1 MAFLTPLF
9 LFGAFGALV
18 PLLLH
23 LIKRE
28 RVPVRMLSTFRFLK
42 FSQREVV
49 RQQKIRRLL
58 LLALRMAACA
68 ALAVIFARPLL
79 NNTANAAL
87 SVLEPRA
94 IVILVD
100 TSFSMAYGNRAD
112 LAKREVNTI
121 LGGVNPGDQVALI
134 AFSGNGQVLREISE
148 DRATIAALNHDGL
161 KPGYGPTRYLEAL
174 RLADEQVNR
183 PGFDKREIYLIS
195 DFQKTGWDR
204 SASAWKL
211 SPRVQL
217 KIVDL
222 GHKDDVNVAVT
233 DIVASEPITRTNRT
247 TEVVA
252 HIKNYGAFPFQGQV
266 KLTVNGREVGSQSVT
281 VAGLSGQT
289 ATFRATFDQEI
300 NSGAVALSEDNL
312 PIDNRFYFTMA
323 PPPPLRVLSIDD
335 QPSRGSGS
343 RSGYYVSQA
352 LALRKDPPIRVD
364 HQQPD
369 VLNSL
374 ALEEYQLVV
383 LTSASLIARSAA
395 QRLTDYTES
404 GGNVLIAL
412 SSALSPSVFNTSFGS
427 LLPGRIENLWRHDN
441 RPDEFRSIADIDYQH
456 PVFQPFAGP
465 HNGDFGTAR
474 FFGIAITTPD
484 SGASVLAR
492 YDDGSPALL
501 EKRMGEGRSL
511 LFTSTFDGTWSDFPI
526 RGVFVPF
533 IYQTVD
539 YLAGQLSSR
548 ARSNQYYY
556 LVGDAA
562 RLPIR
567 GSGVVTTPSNERLS
581 VTAESN
587 GMPTFSSTDQPGIY
601 TLQTGESEWVFAVN
615 LDTRESDF
623 TRLDVEEFLAAVIN
637 PATESQEAQEMKT
650 QAALLENEELERR
663 QRLWWYVSL
672 ALLAVMVGEAFL
684 ASKTHR

>member
-9 LFGAFGALV
+9 LFGAFGALI

-68 ALAVIFARPLL
+68 ALSIIFARPLF

-87 SVLEPRA
+87 SVLQPRA

-100 TSFSMAYGNRAD
+100 TSYSMAYGNRFD
-112 LAKREVNTI
+112 VAKREVNAI
-121 LGGVNPGDQVALI
+121 LRDINPGDQVALI
-134 AFSGNGQVLREISE
+134 TFSGHGQILREISE
-148 DRATIAALNHDGL
+148 DRTTIAALIEDRL
-161 KPGYGPTRYLEAL
+161 TPGYGATSYVEAL

-204 SASAWKL
+204 SAAGWKL

-217 KIVDL
+217 KIVDV
-222 GHKDDVNVAVT
+222 GQKDDGNVAIT
-233 DIVASEPITRTNRT
+233 DIAASEPITRTNRT
-247 TEVVA
+247 TDVVA
-252 HIKNYGAFPFQGQV
+252 HIKNYGPAPYQGQI
-266 KLTVNGREVGSQSVT
+266 KLIVNGRAVASQSVT
-281 VAGLSGQT
+281 VASQSGQT
-289 ATFRATFDQEI
+289 ATFHTAFDQEI
-300 NSGAVALSEDNL
+300 NTGVVELTEDNL

-323 PPPPLRVLSIDD
+323 PPPPLRVLSVED
-335 QPSRGSGS
+335 QPSRRNDG
-343 RSGYYVSQA
+343 RAGYYVSQA
-352 LALRKDPPIRVD
+352 LGLRKDPPIRVD

-369 VLNSL
+369 GLSSV
-374 ALEEYQLVV
+374 ALGEYQLVV
-383 LTSASLIARSAA
+383 FTNASVIARSGI
-395 QRLTDYTES
+395 QRLTEYVRT
-404 GGNVLIAL
+404 GGSVLIAL
-412 SSALSPSVFNTSFGS
+412 SSSVSPSVFNTSFGD
-427 LLPGRIENLWRHDN
+427 LLPGRIESLWAQDN
-441 RPDEFRSIADIDYQH
+441 RRDDYRSIADIDYQH

-474 FFGIAITTPD
+474 FFGMAVTHPD
-484 SGASVLAR
+484 SGALVLAR
-492 YDDGSPALL
+492 YDDGSPTLL
-501 EKRMGEGRSL
+501 EKRIGLGRSL

-533 IYQTVD
+533 LYQTVD
-539 YLAGQLSSR
+539 YLADQLSSR
-548 ARSNQYYY
+548 TRSNQYYY

-562 RLPIR
+562 RLLLR
-567 GSGVVTTPSNERLS
+567 GSGIVTTPSGEPLS
-581 VTAESN
+581 VTSEN
-587 GMPTFSSTDQPGIY
+587 TEMPTFSSTHQPGLY
-601 TLQTGESEWVFAVN
+601 TLQTGGSKWAFAVN

-623 TRLDVEEFLAAVIN
+623 TRLDLEEFLAAVIN

-650 QAALLENEELERR
+650 QASLLQNEELERR
-663 QRLWWYVSL
+663 QRLWWYMALGLL
-672 ALLAVMVGEAFL
+672 ALMVGEAFL